1 MGRLSGHKAELSS
14 ISTTGFDP
22 IGGDSARK
30 SARAGEA
37 NGRYR

>member
-14 ISTTGFDP
+14 FQVTGFDP
-22 IGGDSARK
+22 IGADSAIK
-30 SARAGEA
+30 SARADEA